1 MQQYL
6 MVIVKAVKF
15 MGKIIIKN
23 FWIVKQLG
31 KLIVN
36 ASIRLVKS

>member
-6 MVIVKAVKF
+6 IVIVKAIYV

-23 FWIVKQLG
+23 YWIVKQLG
-31 KLIVN
+31 Q
-36 ASIRLVKS
+36 